1 MAVTN
6 GWGDSLMDLSV
17 GGDLDAVK
25 NAVLHASEIPVG
37 TVPVH

>member
-17 GGDLDAVK
+17 GGDLDAV
-25 NAVLHASEIPVG
+25 IPVG
-37 TVPVH
+37 TVPVY